1 MTKKFIWY
9 EVSMEAMDKM
19 EMKGKHQNI
28 PFSKIPSILQM
39 LEKSFMHKIR

>member
-9 EVSMEAMDKM
+9 EVSMDKM